1 MLDQSALYAVALS
14 RKPKC
19 RGNAVLAPYVA
30 RARKVLQLEQ
40 RANHQDTVVRPG
52 GLELF
57 VVRWAE
63 ETSAVC
69 KSAGLDLVPIHH
81 FTEHLEGYRRQD
93 PMQRASS
100 LRAALAIL
108 DNLDGHGQRSK
119 SVPATPTTPATPATL
134 HTQTRTS
141 ISSKPTA
148 TEKPAPKTAAK
159 PSPAAP
165 QNPIRLDAGMSP
177 GHTALTLLGADVTA
191 IPGVGASA
199 AARLHH
205 PG

>member
-1 MLDQSALYAVALS
+1 MSTQT
-14 RKPKC
+14 
-19 RGNAVLAPYVA
+19 NAVLAPYVA

-40 RANHQDTVVRPG
+40 RANHQDTVVKPG

-69 KSAGLDLVPIHH
+69 KSAGLDFAPVHR

-108 DNLDGHGQRSK
+108 DSLDGYGQRSK
-119 SVPATPTTPATPATL
+119 ATPTTPTTPATPATL
-134 HTQTRTS
+134 
-141 ISSKPTA
+141 A
-148 TEKPAPKTAAK
+148 THAA
-159 PSPAAP
+159 
-165 QNPIRLDAGMSP
+165 
-177 GHTALTLLGADVTA
+177 
-191 IPGVGASA
+191 
-199 AARLHH
+199 
-205 PG
+205 